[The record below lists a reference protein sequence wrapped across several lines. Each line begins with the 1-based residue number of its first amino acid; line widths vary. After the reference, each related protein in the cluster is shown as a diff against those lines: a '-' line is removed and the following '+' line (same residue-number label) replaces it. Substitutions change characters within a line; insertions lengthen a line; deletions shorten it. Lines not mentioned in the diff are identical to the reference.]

1 MQVQIDLSQLS
12 DASLHTLLE
21 QNQGTPLG
29 TQILEELLGREST
42 IKLKPDFEVGELKA
56 QLR

>member
-1 MQVQIDLSQLS
+1 MASNLSQLS

-29 TQILEELLGREST
+29 TQILEELLNRESV
-42 IKLKPDFEVGELKA
+42 IKLGPDFEVGELKA
-56 QLR
+56 HL